1 MEQAARFNAAMQ
13 QFDEANAQDPS
24 GEALRYAKRM
34 SEWLVQ
40 LAPDASEPLRLAAR
54 SQHLCRWSI
63 PRDSYPMTR
72 AGYHRWRSAAAEF
85 HAQKAGE
92 ILRDVG
98 YEPAVIQR
106 VQSLLRKE
114 NLKSDADMQML
125 EDVICLVFLENYFSD
140 FAQRHDEAKLLT
152 ILRRTWAKMS
162 PRGQAAAMALPLSHP
177 DRELILKASGETES
191 T

>member
-24 GEALRYAKRM
+24 GEALLYAKRM

-72 AGYHRWRSAAAEF
+72 AGYHRWRSAAADF
-85 HAQKAGE
+85 HARKAAQ